1 MLIALRFVTP
11 INSPASNLLNERVV
25 QNATRTGARVQE
37 LTDKHTHA
45 HTHTYTHTHTH
56 AHTHAHTDTHL
67 YTRELRGTEQ
77 KNVLMNTRTQRHRIQ
92 AHAHKHV
99 RSNLGYVREDSR
111 SDVIAKTKA
120 LQAYAGVNRPVT
132 TDLHFS
138 SPGNL
143 KEKQEVKLSPPRA

>member
-1 MLIALRFVTP
+1 MCKSLPT
-11 INSPASNLLNERVV
+11 N
-25 QNATRTGARVQE
+25 THM
-37 LTDKHTHA
+37 HTHI
-45 HTHTYTHTHTH
+45 HTH
-56 AHTHAHTDTHL
+56 AHTHAHTDTHP
-67 YTRELRGTEQ
+67 YTRELRGTEH

-143 KEKQEVKLSPPRA
+143 KEKQEVKLSLPRA

>member
-1 MLIALRFVTP
+1 MVAFSLSKPVLLFRIFVAFCKRPLKGLKYIAVF
-11 INSPASNLLNERVV
+11 
-25 QNATRTGARVQE
+25 G
-37 LTDKHTHA
+37 TH
-45 HTHTYTHTHTH
+45 THTHTH
-56 AHTHAHTDTHL
+56 AHAHIHIHAHTHTDTHP
-67 YTRELRGTEQ
+67 YTRELRGTEH

>member
-1 MLIALRFVTP
+1 MLTALRFVTP
-11 INSPASNLLNERVV
+11 INSLASNLLNERVV
-25 QNATRTGARVQE
+25 QNATRTDARVQE

-45 HTHTYTHTHTH
+45 HTHTHTH
-56 AHTHAHTDTHL
+56 AHTYTHTDTHP
-67 YTRELRGTEQ
+67 YTRELRGTEN